1 MKISK
6 TPGERIFHILNY
18 AFLLLLTLAFIIPFW
33 TTIVTSF
40 VGETERL
47 RRGMFIFFPEK
58 IDLSAYKTILSKGS
72 DVYSGY
78 AVTLTR
84 TVLGTLANMTATI
97 MLAFG
102 LAKRD
107 LPFRTPITFAIYFTM
122 LFSGG
127 LIPTFL
133 VVKYTGLY
141 NNMGAYIVP
150 GLISV
155 WNLFLLR
162 NFLMEIPVSLEEAA
176 YIDGATPA
184 KMLIKIIIPLSMP
197 AIATISL
204 FYAVWHWNSW
214 FDALIYISNNRL
226 LPLQMI
232 LRNIIIA
239 SNTENIIDTATVR
252 PPPLETVKGATI
264 VVSTLPILC
273 AYPFVQKY
281 FVKGIMVGGVKG

>member
-1 MKISK
+1 MKITR
-6 TPGERIFHILNY
+6 TPGERIFQIVNY
-18 AFLLLLTLAFIIPFW
+18 TFLLILTLTFIIPFW
-33 TTIVTSF
+33 TTVVTSF

-58 IDLSAYKTILSKGS
+58 IDLSAYITVLRKGS
-72 DVYSGY
+72 DVYTGY
-78 AVTLTR
+78 AVTLAR
-84 TVLGTLANMTATI
+84 TIFGTFANMVVTT

-102 LAKRD
+102 LAKKD

-162 NFLMEIPVSLEEAA
+162 NFLMEIPASIEESA
-176 YIDGATPA
+176 YIDGATPFT
-184 KMLIKIIIPLSMP
+184 LLVKIIIPLSMP

-214 FDALIYISNNRL
+214 FDALIYISDNRL

-239 SNTENIIDTATVR
+239 SNTENIIDTAAVR
-252 PPPLETVKGATI
+252 PPPLETIKGATI
-264 VVSTLPILC
+264 VVSTLPILFV
-273 AYPFVQKY
+273 YPFAQKY
-281 FVKGIMVGGVKG
+281 FVKGIMVGGIKG